1 MENVKQSWEERSMN
15 FEGGKCK
22 AKSFDYWAKDN
33 NFLQLGDFYFFNKW
47 KKRKIWDFLETLK
60 FF

>member
-1 MENVKQSWEERSMN
+1 MN

-33 NFLQLGDFYFFNKW
+33 NFLQLGDFYFFNK
-47 KKRKIWDFLETLK
+47 
-60 FF
+60 